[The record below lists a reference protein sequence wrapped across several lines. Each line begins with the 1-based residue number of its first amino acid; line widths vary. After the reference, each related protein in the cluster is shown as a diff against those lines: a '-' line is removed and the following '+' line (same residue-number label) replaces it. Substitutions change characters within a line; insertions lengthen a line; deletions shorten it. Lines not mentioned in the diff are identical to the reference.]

1 MGRHFLCSANGRAQ
15 SEEPHDSPSVIPWAL
30 HTQWALG
37 LVLGLIW
44 STQSSE
50 LGPPI
55 LVILHNL
62 ILEG

>member
-37 LVLGLIW
+37 LVLGLTYMVSPILWAW
-44 STQSSE
+44 STHTCYS
-50 LGPPI
+50 L
-55 LVILHNL
+55 
-62 ILEG
+62 